1 LLAQNLRVVYD
12 KNGKKMVSKEGGSNI
27 EDPAGFFANVFGGE
41 RFIDYVR
48 PSLMPLPHAPTNTLL
63 IQIGEISLMKDM
75 TSVANTMLSEE
86 EKEKE
91 KADAA
96 AVDGANPN
104 ASTSTAAPSTST
116 STSTATDPHLTAP
129 RLYTPSPPSDDT
141 ARPSS
146 LYGAPPP
153 TSPAAANPTGSVS
166 APSSPQTGP
175 SSSSSKKRTKLTP
188 EQREKLAAHD
198 RERKRALEA
207 RVRMLTDK
215 LIERLRPFVNA
226 KDPGAQGDP
235 ETAAWEA
242 KMRREAEDLKVE
254 SFGVEILHTIGTV
267 YVTKASGYLKSK
279 RFLGL

>member
-1 LLAQNLRVVYD
+1 
-12 KNGKKMVSKEGGSNI
+12 
-27 EDPAGFFANVFGGE
+27 
-41 RFIDYVR
+41 
-48 PSLMPLPHAPTNTLL
+48 MPTPT
-63 IQIGEISLMKDM
+63 I
-75 TSVANTMLSEE
+75 
-86 EKEKE
+86 
-91 KADAA
+91 
-96 AVDGANPN
+96 
-104 ASTSTAAPSTST
+104 
-116 STSTATDPHLTAP
+116 ATTDN
-129 RLYTPSPPSDDT
+129 T

-153 TSPAAANPTGSVS
+153 SSPANANAPATTSASAPTSPH
-166 APSSPQTGP
+166 
-175 SSSSSKKRTKLTP
+175 SKKRTKLTP

-226 KDPGAQGDP
+226 KNPGAQGDP
-235 ETAAWEA
+235 ETAAWEERM
-242 KMRREAEDLKVE
+242 KREAEDLKVE

>member
-1 LLAQNLRVVYD
+1 
-12 KNGKKMVSKEGGSNI
+12 
-27 EDPAGFFANVFGGE
+27 
-41 RFIDYVR
+41 
-48 PSLMPLPHAPTNTLL
+48 
-63 IQIGEISLMKDM
+63 MKDM

-91 KADAA
+91 KAEAA
-96 AVDGANPN
+96 ASAVDGANP
-104 ASTSTAAPSTST
+104 STSTAAPSTST
-116 STSTATDPHLTAP
+116 STSTATATDPQLTAP
-129 RLYTPSPPSDDT
+129 RLYTPSPPSDDA

-153 TSPAAANPTGSVS
+153 TSPGAATGTGSVS

-175 SSSSSKKRTKLTP
+175 SSSKKRTKLTP

-215 LIERLRPFVNA
+215 LIERLRPFINA
-226 KDPGAQGDP
+226 KNPGAEGDP

>member
-1 LLAQNLRVVYD
+1 
-12 KNGKKMVSKEGGSNI
+12 
-27 EDPAGFFANVFGGE
+27 
-41 RFIDYVR
+41 
-48 PSLMPLPHAPTNTLL
+48 
-63 IQIGEISLMKDM
+63 MKDM
-75 TSVANTMLSEE
+75 TNVATTMLSEE

-91 KADAA
+91 KAEASAA
-96 AVDGANPN
+96 EGSN
-104 ASTSTAAPSTST
+104 TSTAAPSTST
-116 STSTATDPHLTAP
+116 STVTSDPHLAAPPPGPGALHMPTPTAA
-129 RLYTPSPPSDDT
+129 TADNT

-153 TSPAAANPTGSVS
+153 PSPSNANANATATSSASAPTSPH
-166 APSSPQTGP
+166 
-175 SSSSSKKRTKLTP
+175 SKKRTKMTP

-226 KDPGAQGDP
+226 KNPGAQGDP

-242 KMRREAEDLKVE
+242 RMKREAEDLKVE